1 MEIIEADENL
11 KFIREQSKN
20 LSAKQYDQLCIRYI
34 LGYAENIRTAIDKD
48 DLITMRRYGNP
59 ERYLDSFRSAA
70 EKMRSPE
77 ILKSINEQPEFCESE
92 EEEYQDIAE
101 EEISDVIREE
111 YSESERSETDKNVE
125 LKEEQDEE
133 LQLRF
138 F

>member
-1 MEIIEADENL
+1 MAIIEADENL
-11 KFIREQSKN
+11 KFVREQSKN

-34 LGYAENIRTAIDKD
+34 LGYAENIRSAIAED

-77 ILKSINEQPEFCESE
+77 ILRSINEQLEYCESE
-92 EEEYQDIAE
+92 DEEYEDMAE
-101 EEISDVIREE
+101 EEISDVSREE
-111 YSESERSETDKNVE
+111 YSESEQSETVENVE
-125 LKEEQDEE
+125 SEEEQDEE